1 MQYNLQEACY
11 CNEHTGLLAFSFSGL
26 LAFSFSVISALIF
39 FFFFFSLLTFGLG
52 CTFPIFLTLTS
63 SNFKGIFQVTTTC
76 QRQVNGACLSHSIL
90 GEYTERVKDKL
101 NQNQRATWYG
111 NCNLFSRSLL

>member
-39 FFFFFSLLTFGLG
+39 FFFFL
-52 CTFPIFLTLTS
+52 
-63 SNFKGIFQVTTTC
+63 
-76 QRQVNGACLSHSIL
+76 ACLPLDWAVLFQSSSH
-90 GEYTERVKDKL
+90 
-101 NQNQRATWYG
+101 
-111 NCNLFSRSLL
+111 

>member
-1 MQYNLQEACY
+1 MQYKLHEACY
-11 CNEHTGLLAFSFSGL
+11 CNERTVL
-26 LAFSFSVISALIF
+26 LAFSFSVLLAFSICLF
-39 FFFFFSLLTFGLG
+39 FFFFFSLLTCGLG
-52 CTFPIFLTLTS
+52 WTFPIFLTLTS
-63 SNFKGIFQVTTTC
+63 SNCKGVFQVITTY
-76 QRQVNGACLSHSIL
+76 QRQVNGACVSHSIL